1 MVFVKGRCAV
11 SNLTNNAG
19 HHPSRVRPN
28 GSRFPSRPARRKA
41 LGQHFLN
48 DGRIVGRILAA
59 SDIQPDDLVLEIG
72 PGLGVLTRKLVQL
85 AGNVV
90 AVEMDG
96 ELADSLPSRLDYP
109 PNLHVVQGDAR
120 TIDFNPL
127 LGDGASYKVVANLPY
142 YAANPIVR
150 RFLEAAKP
158 PELLVVMVQKEVA
171 ESMLAG
177 PGGMTMLSV
186 ATQFYATP
194 SLVCNV
200 PPRSFR
206 PPPAVRSAVVRLD
219 VRPSPAVA
227 VRDPAAFFDLVR
239 AGFSAP
245 RKQLRNSLSHGL
257 GERPALIA
265 QLLADLELDG
275 SRRAET
281 LILDEWALIYRRW
294 EETGKVGITGVR

>member
-1 MVFVKGRCAV
+1 M
-11 SNLTNNAG
+11 THNAG
-19 HHPSRVRPN
+19 LLSGRARPGGSRSPSR
-28 GSRFPSRPARRKA
+28 FTKRKA
-41 LGQHFLN
+41 LGQHFLH

-59 SDIQPDDLVLEIG
+59 AYIQPDDLVLEIG

-85 AGNVV
+85 AGKVV

-96 ELADSLPSRLDYP
+96 ELAASLPSRLSYP
-109 PNLHVVQGDAR
+109 PNLHIAQGDAR
-120 TIDFNPL
+120 TIDLQPL
-127 LGDGASYKVVANLPY
+127 LGDAPSYKVVANLPY

-150 RFLEAAKP
+150 RFLEADRT

-186 ATQFYATP
+186 ATQFYAAP
-194 SLVCNV
+194 SLVCNA

-206 PPPAVRSAVVRLD
+206 PPPAVRSSVVRLD
-219 VRPSPAVA
+219 VRPNPAVV
-227 VRDPAAFFDLVR
+227 VRDTTAFFDLVR

-257 GERPALIA
+257 GEHPATVA
-265 QLLADLELDG
+265 QLLADLGLDG

-281 LILDEWALIYRRW
+281 LTLEEWALIYRRW
-294 EETGKVGITGVR
+294 EETGEVGTTGLRQA